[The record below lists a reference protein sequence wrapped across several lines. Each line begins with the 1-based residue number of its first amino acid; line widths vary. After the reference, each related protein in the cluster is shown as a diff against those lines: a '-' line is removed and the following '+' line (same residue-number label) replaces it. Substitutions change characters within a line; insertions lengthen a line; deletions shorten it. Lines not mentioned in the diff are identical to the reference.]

1 MTLEKLFQQWCSTNG
16 YFPEP
21 ITYIR
26 DHTPLHPQ
34 CARLIR
40 LHSHIDEDFGN
51 PQHYFLEARFGA
63 SEIRYPLGQDRR
75 DVIAMEAALRSSLEN
90 GN

>member
-1 MTLEKLFQQWCSTNG
+1 MALEKLFRQWAALNG

-26 DHTPLHPQ
+26 DSMPLHPQ
-34 CARLIR
+34 CARLVR
-40 LHSHIDEDFGN
+40 FHSRGDEDFGN
-51 PQHYFLEARFGA
+51 PQHYVLEARFGA
-63 SEIRYPLGQDRR
+63 SDIVFPFGQDRR